1 MIATNFLAIPICKI
15 LIVDLFLFCRC
26 GKGFGALKDQGTTNQ
41 IVYRFIVDYNS
52 LFLDPGED
60 PPAVYWVR
68 PILLSVI
75 EISCHCLVSFEM
87 GHYEQYRPDKKLIA
101 VYF

>member
-1 MIATNFLAIPICKI
+1 MF
-15 LIVDLFLFCRC
+15 DLSRC

-52 LFLDPGED
+52 LFLDHAED

-68 PILLSVI
+68 GFLLILGL
-75 EISCHCLVSFEM
+75 M
-87 GHYEQYRPDKKLIA
+87 
-101 VYF
+101 